1 MQKRGTKKCGRKKS
15 QKKKGK
21 GGGIYIY
28 IYTGVE
34 LQKKKGMFYINYRTP
49 KGRLVKQ

>member
-1 MQKRGTKKCGRKKS
+1 MMQKRGTKKCGRKKS

-28 IYTGVE
+28 IYRGGIT
-34 LQKKKGMFYINYRTP
+34 KKERNVLYQ
-49 KGRLVKQ
+49 L